1 VIRKSARRTPLLT
14 ALLLAAG
21 TTPASACGFE
31 DPTGAEAQRGALNW
45 AFPDSLHVTSA
56 VWRAQLEGSIARDDR
71 PAAVRA
77 LSGFGKAV
85 ADLTTFRNWLDAAR
99 AQQPSPGLSIL
110 LIGPMLWSR
119 IVPTADGLSIV
130 THLAGAERTDVVI
143 VTDAPVV
150 AAIVSGRISAQT
162 ALQKGLLRLYGP
174 VDGQVSAADW
184 LGRLQSPMV
193 ASSQMPT
200 NE

>member
-1 VIRKSARRTPLLT
+1 MTRKRARRTPLLT
-14 ALLLAAG
+14 ALLLVAG

-85 ADLTTFRNWLDAAR
+85 ADLTTLRNWLDAAR
-99 AQQPSPGLSIL
+99 AQKPAPGLSIL

-130 THLAGAERTDVVI
+130 T
-143 VTDAPVV
+143 DAPVV

-162 ALQKGLLRLYGP
+162 AMQKGLLRLYGP

-193 ASSQMPT
+193 ASSQMPA

>member
-1 VIRKSARRTPLLT
+1 MTRKGARRTPFLT
-14 ALLLAAG
+14 ALLLVAG
-21 TTPASACGFE
+21 TMPAVACGFE
-31 DPTGAEAQRGALNW
+31 DPKGADVQRGALNW

-56 VWRAQLEGSIARDDR
+56 VWRAQLDGSIARDDR

-85 ADLTTFRNWLDAAR
+85 ADLTTLRDGLSEALAGEP
-99 AQQPSPGLSIL
+99 APGLSIL

-119 IVPTADGLSIV
+119 IVPTADGLSIA
-130 THLAGAERTDVVI
+130 THLAGAEPTDVVI

-162 ALQKGLLRLYGP
+162 ALHKGLLRLYGP
-174 VDGQVSAADW
+174 VDDQVRAADW
-184 LGRLQSPMV
+184 LGRLQSPMM
-193 ASSQMPT
+193 ASSQMPA
-200 NE
+200 N